1 MPDNAEAAAARRPPG
16 IRLFTP
22 PPAGFDP
29 VRATDRELLAHG
41 YPARPD
47 PERQP
52 ELHKHW
58 NAMLSRPI
66 TVIRPEFDEA
76 PPGLGGK
83 RLSYADTEGTGWA
96 GSQFVV
102 ADGGDP
108 VQFVTGQWTV
118 PAVAVPEGDHGTS
131 MCATWIGIDG
141 GPFSGADGF
150 IVQTGTTQQI
160 TYGDSTSTFAWFQW
174 LPAPPS
180 TLTNLAVSPGD
191 VMYGLICIDTSAEV
205 RIYLG
210 NMTTGQLVSFVKDGS
225 SEGLSVEGQSAEW
238 ILECPRDLKSGD
250 FELLTKFGDIY
261 FDDCL
266 AGTNGPDGPQTVL
279 GGGYANLI
287 MQGTA
292 DGNFFPIAA
301 PLSLNDR
308 AFKVRYVVP
317 P

>member
-1 MPDNAEAAAARRPPG
+1 MPDNADDAAAHRPPG

-58 NAMLSRPI
+58 TAMLSRPI
-66 TVIRPEFDEA
+66 TVIRPEFEEA
-76 PPGLGGK
+76 PPQLGGK
-83 RLSYADTEGTGWA
+83 QLSYADTQGSGWA
-96 GSQFVV
+96 GSQFIV
-102 ADGGDP
+102 AGGGDP

-118 PAVAVPEGDHGTS
+118 PAVAVPEGDHGLS
-131 MCATWIGIDG
+131 MCATWIGIDA
-141 GPFSGADGF
+141 PSDGDDH
-150 IVQTGTTQQI
+150 ILQTGTTQQI
-160 TYGDSTSTFAWFQW
+160 NYGDSPSAFAWFQW
-174 LPAPPS
+174 FPAPPS
-180 TLTNLAVSPGD
+180 TLSNLAVSPGD
-191 VMYGLICIDTSAEV
+191 VVYGLICVDTSTEA

-225 SEGLSVEGQSAEW
+225 PEGLSVAGDTAEW
-238 ILECPRDLKSGD
+238 ILECPHDLKTGD

-261 FDDCL
+261 FDNCL
-266 AGTNGPDGPQTVL
+266 AGTNGPDGPQTVF
-279 GGGYANLI
+279 GGSYADLT
-287 MQGTA
+287 MDGSA
-292 DGNFFPIAA
+292 DGNLFPIAA

-308 AFKVRYVVP
+308 AFKVQYVVP

>member
-1 MPDNAEAAAARRPPG
+1 MPDNADAAAAHRPPG

-58 NAMLSRPI
+58 TAMLSRPI
-66 TVIRPEFDEA
+66 TVIRPEFEEA
-76 PPGLGGK
+76 PPRLGGK
-83 RLSYADTEGTGWA
+83 RLRYADTEGDGWA
-96 GSQFVV
+96 GSQFIV
-102 ADGGDP
+102 AEAGDP

-118 PAVAVPEGDHGTS
+118 PAVVVPEGDHGLS
-131 MCATWIGIDG
+131 MCATWIGIDALSVG
-141 GPFSGADGF
+141 DDD
-150 IVQTGTTQQI
+150 ILQTGTTQQI
-160 TYGDSTSTFAWFQW
+160 TYGDSSSSAFAWFQW

-180 TLTNLAVSPGD
+180 TLSNLAVSPGD
-191 VMYGLICIDTSAEV
+191 VIYGLICIDTSAEA

-225 SEGLSVEGQSAEW
+225 SEGLSVAGDSAEW
-238 ILECPRDLKSGD
+238 ILECPQDLKSGD

-261 FDDCL
+261 FDNCL
-266 AGTNGPDGPQTVL
+266 AGTNGPDGPQTVF
-279 GGGYANLI
+279 GGDYANLI
-287 MQGTA
+287 MEGTA

-308 AFKVRYVVP
+308 AFKVQYVVP

>member
-1 MPDNAEAAAARRPPG
+1 MPDNAEAAAAHRPPG

-76 PPGLGGK
+76 PPRLGGK
-83 RLSYADTEGTGWA
+83 RLRYADTVGSPWA
-96 GSQFVV
+96 GSQFIVSEG
-102 ADGGDP
+102 ADP

-131 MCATWIGIDG
+131 SCATWIGIDG

-150 IVQTGTTQQI
+150 ILQTGTTQQI
-160 TYGDSTSTFAWFQW
+160 TYGDSTSTFAWFEW
-174 LPAPPS
+174 FPVPPC
-180 TLTNLAVSPGD
+180 TLSNLAVSPGD
-191 VMYGLICIDTSAEV
+191 VMYGLICIDTSSEA

-238 ILECPRDLKSGD
+238 ILECPTDLKSGD
-250 FELLTKFGDIY
+250 FDLLTKFGDIY
-261 FDDCL
+261 FDNCL

-287 MQGTA
+287 MEGTA

-308 AFKVRYVVP
+308 AFKVQYVVP